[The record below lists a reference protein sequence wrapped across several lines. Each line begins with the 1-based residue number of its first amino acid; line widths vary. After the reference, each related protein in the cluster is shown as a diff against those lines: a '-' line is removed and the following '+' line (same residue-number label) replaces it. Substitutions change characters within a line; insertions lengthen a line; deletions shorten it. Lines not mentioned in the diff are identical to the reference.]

1 MSNTQAPT
9 AALVIRRT
17 YNASRSRVF
26 AAWTRPE
33 LLRQWFAPP
42 PGWTIPEAAVD
53 ARVGGAYR
61 IAFRAPDGTERVV
74 GGVFRE
80 YREPERFSYT
90 WAWDDRDRDAGEML
104 VTVEL
109 LERGA
114 ETELVLTHEHFA
126 DQTSYARH
134 EGGWQ
139 LSLTNLAAIL

>member
-17 YNASRSRVF
+17 YKASRSRVF
-26 AAWTRPE
+26 AAWTQPE

-42 PGWTIPEAAVD
+42 PGWTIPEATID
-53 ARVGGAYR
+53 ARVGGTYR
-61 IAFRAPDGTERVV
+61 ITFRSPDGTVRIV

-104 VTVEL
+104 VSVDL
-109 LERGA
+109 RDHGD
-114 ETELVLTHEHFA
+114 ETELILTHENFA